1 MAVKYHERENAED
14 TEKSVVVRVKD
25 HAFATRVFH
34 AQCVGCGVCVDVPN
48 TFTPLPENIKK
59 AAMADPNL
67 GECEKPWSLHA
78 RLREINAQ
86 QSALTD
92 SKDPITL
99 ESIDAKLDAIDAK
112 LDRILRGGV

>member
-1 MAVKYHERENAED
+1 MAVKYHERKNAEE

-25 HAFATRVFH
+25 HAFSPRVFH

-48 TFTPLPENIKK
+48 TFSPSPENIKK

-67 GECEKPWSLHA
+67 GECEKPWSLLAH
-78 RLREINAQ
+78 LRGIDAQ
-86 QSALTD
+86 HRALPD

-99 ESIDAKLDAIDAK
+99 ESVNAKLDAIDAK
-112 LDRILRGGV
+112 LDRILRGR